1 MCYFSP
7 VTCKVFTNNS
17 HVVAIA
23 KTGNVFSY
31 DAVLELNI
39 KSKNFTDLLTGMMLI
54 NNDKYYFNFIKIK
67 LKYILTDI
75 LNFLFK
81 KSDIITLQDP
91 HNKSQMMVRDVS
103 NFLHLKKLR
112 DENIEARKVDS
123 KLRHNPVS
131 EDVMKEIGELRK
143 VEAATGVKRNIDH
156 LMTSSSTLQSELNEK
171 LNADVAN
178 ILVLQPLIEDVNPG
192 QVNTDGKASS
202 SFTSSSMSRATSNAT
217 RLASAEEIRDAKWK
231 IMRQVNN
238 VCVYMYVCM
247 YVCSRPFPH
256 KICVLYFLKIITLPD
271 NRFIYLN
278 LLSQAF

>member
-1 MCYFSP
+1 M
-7 VTCKVFTNNS
+7 TCKVFTNNS

-39 KSKNFTDLLTGMMLI
+39 KSKNFTDLLTGEA
-54 NNDKYYFNFIKIK
+54 
-67 LKYILTDI
+67 
-75 LNFLFK
+75 FK
-81 KSDIITLQDP
+81 KSDIVTLQDP
-91 HNKSQMMVRDVS
+91 QNKSQMMIRDVS

-178 ILVLQPLIEDVNPG
+178 CLALHPLIEDVNPG

-202 SFTSSSMSRATSNAT
+202 SFTSSSMSRSTSNST

-231 IMRQVNN
+231 IMRQVRSCMH
-238 VCVYMYVCM
+238 VCIVCID
-247 YVCSRPFPH
+247 RPF
-256 KICVLYFLKIITLPD
+256 
-271 NRFIYLN
+271 
-278 LLSQAF
+278 

>member
-39 KSKNFTDLLTGMMLI
+39 KSKNFTDLLTGEA
-54 NNDKYYFNFIKIK
+54 
-67 LKYILTDI
+67 
-75 LNFLFK
+75 FK

-178 ILVLQPLIEDVNPG
+178 ILALQPLIEDVNPG

-238 VCVYMYVCM
+238 VCVCMYCM
-247 YVCSRPFPH
+247 YVCSRPFP
-256 KICVLYFLKIITLPD
+256 IGYAYFISLKL
-271 NRFIYLN
+271 
-278 LLSQAF
+278 